1 MTMISQVSNDRFGI
15 RFTDSLN
22 YPTGRE
28 DEKTG
33 EWIYGLTM
41 LPKEYIC
48 INGKKFKLSDEMMSY
63 MTYQQYNNVQ
73 GIVGEVF
80 SIADTIKATEASPQV
95 L

>member
-1 MTMISQVSNDRFGI
+1 
-15 RFTDSLN
+15 
-22 YPTGRE
+22 
-28 DEKTG
+28 
-33 EWIYGLTM
+33 M

-48 INGKKFKLSDEMMSY
+48 INGKKFKLSDEMMSD